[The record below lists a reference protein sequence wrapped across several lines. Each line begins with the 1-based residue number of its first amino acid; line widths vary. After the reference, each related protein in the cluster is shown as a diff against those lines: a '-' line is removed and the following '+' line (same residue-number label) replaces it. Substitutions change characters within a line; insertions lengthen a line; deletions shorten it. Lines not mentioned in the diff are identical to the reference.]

1 MTAAEIPV
9 MGATVMA
16 VVSAMAATSVV
27 VGVMAAAAVVV
38 GMMAVAE
45 SPEEAMKSDTRL
57 LRLRLRRG

>member
-9 MGATVMA
+9 MGA

-27 VGVMAAAAVVV
+27 VVVGAMAAVAAVEGVMAAAD
-38 GMMAVAE
+38 

-57 LRLRLRRG
+57 LRLRRG

>member
-1 MTAAEIPV
+1 VTAAEIPV

-27 VGVMAAAAVVV
+27 VGAMAAAAAVVGV
-38 GMMAVAE
+38 MAAAE

-57 LRLRLRRG
+57 LRLKLHRG